1 MPKQALLILSI
12 NSPLLAGLYSE
23 CEDSNQPN
31 NIAEST
37 ESKKSKNSECVRK
50 PSEAKS
56 TLTLQN
62 SWEFAGHTTHALN
75 CLFSEIFSK
84 NIALD
89 SIYYAKGPGRFSA
102 LKATHIFLHTLC
114 LVKGYA
120 LFSAP
125 SFYFNNNAPIH
136 AFSDKYFVLKNDEI
150 VLESVESLAQ
160 NTLLQN
166 ALSLPEILRPK
177 DFSSTNEPLYVLP
190 PV

>member
-1 MPKQALLILSI
+1 MSKQALLILSI

-23 CEDSNQPN
+23 CGDSNQPSD
-31 NIAEST
+31 IVEST
-37 ESKKSKNSECVRK
+37 KSKKSKNIECVRK
-50 PSEAKS
+50 GAKS

-102 LKATHIFLHTLC
+102 LKATHIFLRTLC

-150 VLESVESLAQ
+150 MLESVESQ

-166 ALSLPEILRPK
+166 TLSLPEILYPK
-177 DFSSTNEPLYVLP
+177 DFSNTNEPLYVLP

>member
-1 MPKQALLILSI
+1 MSRQALLILSV
-12 NSPLLAGLYSE
+12 NSPLLAGLYSK
-23 CEDSNQPN
+23 CEDSSQLERISQSNQAGK
-31 NIAEST
+31 AESM
-37 ESKKSKNSECVRK
+37 
-50 PSEAKS
+50 
-56 TLTLQN
+56 LTLQK

-114 LVKGYA
+114 LIKGFT

-125 SFYFNNNAPIH
+125 SFYFNQNAPIH

-150 VLESVESLAQ
+150 MLESVESLP
-160 NTLLQN
+160 QN

-177 DFSSTNEPLYVLP
+177 DFSNTNEPLYVLP